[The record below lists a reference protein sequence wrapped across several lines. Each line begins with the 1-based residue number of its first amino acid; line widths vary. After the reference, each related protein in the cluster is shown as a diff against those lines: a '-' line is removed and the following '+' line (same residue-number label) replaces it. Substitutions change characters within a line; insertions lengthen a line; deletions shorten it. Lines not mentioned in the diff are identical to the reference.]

1 MRLTIIPVM
10 PMPDAFEGIL
20 GQPQVR
26 DFLRASVK
34 SEHVTHAYLFTGP
47 AGSNKT
53 AAAFALA
60 KALICPKGSQGP
72 RGGACGSCDNCAKV
86 GKRTHPDVHFYEPE
100 GATGYLID
108 QVREIVADV
117 SYAPIQADK
126 KIYIIDRVDLMGVS
140 PANAFLK
147 TLEEPP
153 DNVVLIL
160 LGRTR
165 ESVLPT
171 IASRCQVVPF
181 RHIPPSEAAGIISQN
196 TGASIQQSKQALEA
210 SGGSMTRA
218 IGFLRAAGNERVGF
232 RANVMRMLAKV
243 PGADDWALINMA
255 RDLVTQS
262 KAPLDSVRVQLEEE
276 LAENADFL
284 EKSAIRQIEAK
295 NKRRISMKSLEYL
308 RQTIDIVKACLRDI
322 MVVCAGAPELMINT
336 DFEADI
342 KACAA
347 HADEARISHALA
359 EIERAEEALKYNV
372 SPETCLDTVLFA
384 VREGIDDTRSAG

>member
-1 MRLTIIPVM
+1 
-10 PMPDAFEGIL
+10 MPDAFEGIL

-53 AAAFALA
+53 AAAIALA
-60 KALICPKGSQGP
+60 KALICPKGAQGP
-72 RGGACGSCDNCAKV
+72 RGGACGSCDNCTRIAKQV
-86 GKRTHPDVHFYEPE
+86 HPDVHFLEPE
-100 GATGYLID
+100 GANGYLID
-108 QVREIVADV
+108 QIRDVVADV
-117 SYAPIQADK
+117 SYAPIQVDK

-171 IASRCQVVPF
+171 IVSRCQVVPF

-196 TGASIQQSKQALEA
+196 TGASIQQSTQALEA
-210 SGGSMTRA
+210 CGGSITRA

-232 RANVMRMLAKV
+232 RANVMKMLARIA
-243 PGADDWALINMA
+243 GADDWGIINMA
-255 RDLVTQS
+255 RDLVTQT
-262 KAPLDSVRVQLEEE
+262 KAPLDVVRVKLEEE
-276 LAENADFL
+276 LAENSDFL
-284 EKSAIRQIEAK
+284 EKSAIRQIEAR
-295 NKRRISMKSLEYL
+295 NKRRVSMKSLEYL
-308 RQTIDIVKACLRDI
+308 RQTIDIIKAWLRDV
-322 MVVCAGAPELMINT
+322 MMVCAGAPELVINT

-342 KACAA
+342 KAAAA
-347 HADEARISHALA
+347 HADEACISHALA
-359 EIERAEEALKYNV
+359 KIDRAEEALTYNV